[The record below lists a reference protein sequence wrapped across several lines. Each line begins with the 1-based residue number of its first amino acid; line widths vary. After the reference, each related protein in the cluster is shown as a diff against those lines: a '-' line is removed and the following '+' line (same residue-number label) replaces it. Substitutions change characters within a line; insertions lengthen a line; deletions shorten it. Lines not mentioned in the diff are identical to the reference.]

1 MNLSDVCHFLESLQ
15 CLVIETGPRT
25 GYVEASVNTTHLAEC
40 IATLQRACS
49 DRQPSPAKNQP
60 TS

>member
-15 CLVIETGPRT
+15 CLVIETSPGS
-25 GYVEASVNTTHLAEC
+25 GYVETSINIAYLSEC

-60 TS
+60 AS